1 MRLAQAEGGIDEL
14 SSASADNIS
23 PLVTPLVQREHV
35 HTAAAVTA
43 QQQPQPQYRGTRP
56 SGYPHQQGQQGFHLP
71 LPLRRVESSPGPH
84 AADSRKRNYTNTQ
97 LGLGGG
103 GRGGGNGNSPPQ
115 GTGNNSTNINVLGMT
130 KQQQQQP
137 CSTTPRVKQRTAVL
151 KDRGI
156 TENSSPTS
164 PSHLNSSNKGNH
176 NNRGGGGGGRGGNV
190 GGGGESASAAAGGR
204 GGGRTS
210 PSRRNKPQQS
220 GKTDGSSGGRR
231 TPVRDHIITG
241 GGQKLFASPATT
253 PVYGEPPRGSG
264 KNNNNKYSPHS
275 GGYSYGGRGGG
286 GTYYGNNMMDHQKQQ
301 QQLQQ
306 QQQQSKLPHGLTVQE
321 LKEMTRARLA
331 AEAEG
336 GQLDDDQSIHSS
348 GTRLS
353 FGSGDLYGG
362 APSQSSEYNYHANH
376 GGGWPYQ
383 QGRPQQQP
391 QMHQMQAP
399 NSHSPHYTSHPR
411 HPSPVFDS
419 ALDTKSTDSST
430 IAPDYGPLHTTTAES
445 SRYHHK
451 TFYASP
457 NNMNGMQFNRARCL
471 SAGAT
476 NIVPYSFGFQQQQQ
490 QQRVVFF
497 DSNISPS
504 TTAASATAAAAN
516 IQRCATTSPG
526 AIMTR
531 LREDQQHL
539 FTTYERGR
547 LAIPPLSEPRMRTRA
562 ATTMMGVDCPAA
574 ASVAAPSVFMP
585 VFDDNNNR
593 PKLTTYD
600 RSFSN
605 MSGTSAMG
613 ELPSL
618 MAEAVLDSMKG
629 VAPIGGDVIVGPT
642 SSSPFRP
649 TEKEMKRGGGGGR
662 SPFLVSSVEES
673 PENVRSAF
681 RLSSLLTDSSGG
693 SMSLENV
700 FTTDISGNRLLL
712 GTQSWDTQN
721 QNSNTNNQDISDDF
735 SSMLSFAG
743 VNGPALRG
751 RAATEPL
758 WFRGSDANLVS
769 HLDPEYKFV
778 GDQEVSSTGRGDDA
792 GAFGYGKS

>member
-1 MRLAQAEGGIDEL
+1 MRLTQAEGGTDEL
-14 SSASADNIS
+14 SSESADHIS
-23 PLVTPLVQREHV
+23 PLVPPLVQREHV
-35 HTAAAVTA
+35 HPAAEVTA

-71 LPLRRVESSPGPH
+71 LPLRRVESSPGPRY
-84 AADSRKRNYTNTQ
+84 AADSSKRNYTNTQ

-103 GRGGGNGNSPPQ
+103 GRGGGGNGNSPPQ
-115 GTGNNSTNINVLGMT
+115 GVGNNNNTINVLGMT
-130 KQQQQQP
+130 LQQ
-137 CSTTPRVKQRTAVL
+137 VKQRTAVL
-151 KDRGI
+151 KDRGS
-156 TENSSPTS
+156 TENTSPTS
-164 PSHLNSSNKGNH
+164 PSHSNSSNKGNH
-176 NNRGGGGGGRGGNV
+176 NNRGRGGRGEVV
-190 GGGGESASAAAGGR
+190 GGGGESASVAAGGR
-204 GGGRTS
+204 GGRTS
-210 PSRRNKPQQS
+210 PTRRNKPQQS
-220 GKTDGSSGGRR
+220 GKTDGSSGSGRR
-231 TPVRDHIITG
+231 TPVRDHIITD
-241 GGQKLFASPATT
+241 GGQKFFGSPATT

-264 KNNNNKYSPHS
+264 NNNNNKYIPHS
-275 GGYSYGGRGGG
+275 GGYSHGGRGGG
-286 GTYYGNNMMDHQKQQ
+286 GTYHGNNMMDHQKKQLQQ
-301 QQLQQ
+301 RQQ

-353 FGSGDLYGG
+353 LGSGDHYGG
-362 APSQSSEYNYHANH
+362 ALSQSNEFNYHTNH
-376 GGGWPYQ
+376 GGWPYQ
-383 QGRPQQQP
+383 QGRPQQQQQQEQMKMQA
-391 QMHQMQAP
+391 QMHQMQA
-399 NSHSPHYTSHPR
+399 R
-411 HPSPVFDS
+411 HLSPVFDS
-419 ALDTKSTDSST
+419 ALDTKSTDSSR
-430 IAPDYGPLHTTTAES
+430 IASDYGPLHTTTAES

-457 NNMNGMQFNRARCL
+457 NNMNGMKFNRARCL

-476 NIVPYSFGFQQQQQ
+476 NIVPYSFGLQQHQ
-490 QQRVVFF
+490 QQRVVFY
-497 DSNISPS
+497 DNNISPS
-504 TTAASATAAAAN
+504 TTAASAAAAAAAAN

-539 FTTYERGR
+539 LTTYERDR

-562 ATTMMGVDCPAA
+562 ATTMMGVDCLAA
-574 ASVAAPSVFMP
+574 ASAASSAFMP
-585 VFDDNNNR
+585 VFDDDNNR

-618 MAEAVLDSMKG
+618 MAEAVLNSMKG
-629 VAPIGGDVIVGPT
+629 VAPIGGDIIVGPT

-649 TEKEMKRGGGGGR
+649 TEREMKRGGGR
-662 SPFLVSSVEES
+662 SPFLVSSVGES

-681 RLSSLLTDSSGG
+681 RLSSLLAESSGG
-693 SMSLENV
+693 SMSLDNV

-721 QNSNTNNQDISDDF
+721 QNSNTNHVISDDF
-735 SSMLSFAG
+735 SSMLGFAG

-778 GDQEVSSTGRGDDA
+778 GDQEDFGD
-792 GAFGYGKS
+792 GKSEQH

>member
-1 MRLAQAEGGIDEL
+1 
-14 SSASADNIS
+14 
-23 PLVTPLVQREHV
+23 
-35 HTAAAVTA
+35 
-43 QQQPQPQYRGTRP
+43 
-56 SGYPHQQGQQGFHLP
+56 
-71 LPLRRVESSPGPH
+71 
-84 AADSRKRNYTNTQ
+84 
-97 LGLGGG
+97 
-103 GRGGGNGNSPPQ
+103 
-115 GTGNNSTNINVLGMT
+115 
-130 KQQQQQP
+130 
-137 CSTTPRVKQRTAVL
+137 
-151 KDRGI
+151 
-156 TENSSPTS
+156 
-164 PSHLNSSNKGNH
+164 
-176 NNRGGGGGGRGGNV
+176 
-190 GGGGESASAAAGGR
+190 
-204 GGGRTS
+204 
-210 PSRRNKPQQS
+210 
-220 GKTDGSSGGRR
+220 
-231 TPVRDHIITG
+231 
-241 GGQKLFASPATT
+241 
-253 PVYGEPPRGSG
+253 
-264 KNNNNKYSPHS
+264 
-275 GGYSYGGRGGG
+275 
-286 GTYYGNNMMDHQKQQ
+286 MMDHQKQQ
-301 QQLQQ
+301 QQQQ
-306 QQQQSKLPHGLTVQE
+306 HQSKLPHGLTVQE

-353 FGSGDLYGG
+353 LGSGDHYGG
-362 APSQSSEYNYHANH
+362 APSQSNEYSYHTNH
-376 GGGWPYQ
+376 GGWSYQ
-383 QGRPQQQP
+383 QGRPQQQQQQQQMKMHS

-399 NSHSPHYTSHPR
+399 PNSHSPHYISHPR

-457 NNMNGMQFNRARCL
+457 NNMNGIQYNRARCL

-476 NIVPYSFGFQQQQQ
+476 NIVPYSFGLQQHQ
-490 QQRVVFF
+490 QQRVVFY

-504 TTAASATAAAAN
+504 TTAASAAAAAAAN

-526 AIMTR
+526 AIMSR

-539 FTTYERGR
+539 FTTYERDR

-562 ATTMMGVDCPAA
+562 ATTMMGVDCLTTVSAA
-574 ASVAAPSVFMP
+574 TPSAFEP
-585 VFDDNNNR
+585 IFNDSGSR

-649 TEKEMKRGGGGGR
+649 TEKEMTRGGGGGR
-662 SPFLVSSVEES
+662 SPFLVSSLEES
-673 PENVRSAF
+673 PENIRSAF

-700 FTTDISGNRLLL
+700 FTSDISGNRLLL

-721 QNSNTNNQDISDDF
+721 QNSNTNNHDISDDF

-769 HLDPEYKFV
+769 HLDPEYKCV
-778 GDQEVSSTGRGDDA
+778 GDQEEMNVEGD
-792 GAFGYGKS
+792 AFGYGKSEQH

>member
-1 MRLAQAEGGIDEL
+1 MRLAQAEGGIDE
-14 SSASADNIS
+14 SSSGSADNVS
-23 PLVTPLVQREHV
+23 PQVPPLVQRETHP
-35 HTAAAVTA
+35 AAAVTE
-43 QQQPQPQYRGTRP
+43 QQPQQQHPQQQHPQQQYRGARP
-56 SGYPHQQGQQGFHLP
+56 SGYPHQRGQQGFHLP
-71 LPLRRVESSPGPH
+71 LPLRRVESSPGPRY
-84 AADSRKRNYTNTQ
+84 AADSSKRNYTNTQ

-103 GRGGGNGNSPPQ
+103 GRGGGTVGNSPPQ
-115 GTGNNSTNINVLGMT
+115 GGPNNNTNVLGMT
-130 KQQQQQP
+130 QQQQQQQP
-137 CSTTPRVKQRTAVL
+137 CSTTPRVKQRAAVL
-151 KDRGI
+151 KDRGS
-156 TENSSPTS
+156 TENTSPTS
-164 PSHLNSSNKGNH
+164 PSHSNSSNKGNH
-176 NNRGGGGGGRGGNV
+176 HNRGRGGGRGGDV
-190 GGGGESASAAAGGR
+190 GGGGESASSGGR
-204 GGGRTS
+204 GGRSS
-210 PSRRNKPQQS
+210 PTRRNKPQQS
-220 GKTDGSSGGRR
+220 VKTDGCSGGRR

-264 KNNNNKYSPHS
+264 NNNSNNKYSPHS

-286 GTYYGNNMMDHQKQQ
+286 GGTYYGNNMMDHQKQ
-301 QQLQQ
+301 LQQ
-306 QQQQSKLPHGLTVQE
+306 QQQQHHQSKLPHGLTVQE

-353 FGSGDLYGG
+353 LGSGDHYGG
-362 APSQSSEYNYHANH
+362 TPSQSNEFIYHTNH
-376 GGGWPYQ
+376 GGWPYQ
-383 QGRPQQQP
+383 QGRPQQQQQMKMQA

-430 IAPDYGPLHTTTAES
+430 MVTDYGPLHTTTES

-451 TFYASP
+451 TFYTSP
-457 NNMNGMQFNRARCL
+457 NNVNGMQFNRARCL

-476 NIVPYSFGFQQQQQ
+476 NIVPYSFGLQHQQHQ
-490 QQRVVFF
+490 QQRVVFY
-497 DSNISPS
+497 DNNISPS
-504 TTAASATAAAAN
+504 TTAAAAAAAAN

-539 FTTYERGR
+539 FTTYERDR

-562 ATTMMGVDCPAA
+562 ATTMMGVDCLAA
-574 ASVAAPSVFMP
+574 ASASATPSAFMP
-585 VFDDNNNR
+585 VTFDDSGR

-618 MAEAVLDSMKG
+618 MAESVLDSMKG
-629 VAPIGGDVIVGPT
+629 VAPIGGDVIVGPI

-662 SPFLVSSVEES
+662 SPFLVSSLEES

-721 QNSNTNNQDISDDF
+721 QNDDF

-769 HLDPEYKFV
+769 HLDPEYKFE
-778 GDQEVSSTGRGDDA
+778 GDQEELNEWNE
-792 GAFGYGKS
+792 